1 MTKDRVLSAAMELI
15 AEHGEARLRL
25 ADVAERAGLSIG
37 AVQHHFR
44 NRERLVAHA
53 QSQRFVEPARADIT
67 AIRELFDNAGT
78 ADEVRVALEAVTRLV
93 VDRAR
98 AEQRMDRLS
107 SLSASHGRPDVYAN
121 MQAEVSQLTEEFA
134 DAIRGL
140 QTKSFVRRDVDATA
154 VSVFVQSYAL
164 GIVIADLVEPACP
177 DEALANV
184 VDLFVGALF
193 PDATT

>member
-1 MTKDRVLSAAMELI
+1 VTKERVLAAAMELI
-15 AEHGEARLRL
+15 AERGEAHLRL

-78 ADEVRVALEAVTRLV
+78 ADEVQVALEAVTRTV
-93 VDRAR
+93 VERGRAV
-98 AEQRMDRLS
+98 QRMDRLS
-107 SLSASHGRPDVYAN
+107 SLSAAHGRPDVYAS
-121 MQAEVSQLTEEFA
+121 MQAEVSRLTEEFA
-134 DAIRGL
+134 DAIRSL
-140 QTKSFVRRDVDATA
+140 QTKGFVRRDVDATA
-154 VSVFVQSYAL
+154 VSVFMQSYAL
-164 GIVIADLVEPACP
+164 GMVIADLVEPACP

-184 VDLFVGALF
+184 VDLFMTTLF
-193 PDATT
+193 PDAAT